1 MKKGTQLVEPKM
13 VITIMIVSIAI
24 LSWYVV
30 IQLVDSSSIDQIFI
44 ANQVRYIVYSV
55 ASFPFD
61 QNVSF
66 DLSDTRNYTISLV
79 DDKVG
84 IIESGY
90 LTFSYSTKMN
100 IPEHISVVGTAT
112 NFSRLCITRE
122 SNLIQLMECES

>member
-1 MKKGTQLVEPKM
+1 MEGFPVLWRYQTTRTTRKDLDKRRGRIDAQT
-13 VITIMIVSIAI
+13 
-24 LSWYVV
+24 
-30 IQLVDSSSIDQIFI
+30 SIDMVF
-44 ANQVRYIVYSV
+44 S
-55 ASFPFD
+55 FD